1 MGVLH
6 DFLNRPSAS
15 FRSQCSSVPIKES
28 PMWPRPSLDSFR
40 KGYTFAATP
49 LSIEAL
55 RDKITNV
62 QLQPQ
67 RVLPHFGLARSERPP
82 ALAAC
87 MDITFLN
94 LFLPHFISISLGHFT
109 LNGAE
114 RSFAFLH
121 LSIDPASLL
130 TRLNKRS
137 YAQEFTWQ
145 WLPCMGEAN
154 SCNRT

>member
-1 MGVLH
+1 
-6 DFLNRPSAS
+6 
-15 FRSQCSSVPIKES
+15 
-28 PMWPRPSLDSFR
+28 MWPRPPLDSFR
-40 KGYTFAATP
+40 KGYACSDAVEYRGLCGTKLLKFSCSHSEFYP
-49 LSIEAL
+49 ISDL
-55 RDKITNV
+55 RDPNDH
-62 QLQPQ
+62 P
-67 RVLPHFGLARSERPP
+67 RV
-82 ALAAC
+82 AAC
-87 MDITFLN
+87 RIS
-94 LFLPHFISISLGHFT
+94 LFLIYFYLIPSRFPSDIFT

-137 YAQEFTWQ
+137 YAQQFTWQ